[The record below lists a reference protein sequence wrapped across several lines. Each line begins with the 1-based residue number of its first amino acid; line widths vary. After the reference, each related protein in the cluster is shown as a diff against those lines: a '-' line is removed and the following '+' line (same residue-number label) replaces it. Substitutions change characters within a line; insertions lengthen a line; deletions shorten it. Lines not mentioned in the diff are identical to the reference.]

1 MNETISNAQMRLLAQ
16 QVANLI
22 LENKDCRKVIEI
34 LKPILDFKCPFSKL
48 DLLGKEIGQAAA
60 TANGI
65 QKQQFLKAF
74 DKIIEYG
81 AMGSFVIVSQ
91 ALTPLLE
98 RNFEKV
104 LEKSREYIIKGD
116 KWYVCDIIGER
127 SLGQALVNHFDKTLP
142 WLQKFL
148 EDKSKW
154 VKRSVGVAIHLF
166 SKRVRDAPKKA
177 NKLLNLVEPYIEE
190 TQVDVVKGIGWGLK
204 TIGKHH
210 PGILEAFLEEQIKAH
225 RKISKV
231 MMKKAR
237 TYLLRTGS
245 EPKF

>member
-22 LENKDCRKVIEI
+22 LENKDCRRVIEI

-65 QKQQFLKAF
+65 QKQQFLKA
-74 DKIIEYG
+74 
-81 AMGSFVIVSQ
+81 
-91 ALTPLLE
+91 
-98 RNFEKV
+98 
-104 LEKSREYIIKGD
+104 
-116 KWYVCDIIGER
+116 
-127 SLGQALVNHFDKTLP
+127 FDKTLP

-190 TQVDVVKGIGWGLK
+190 TQVDVVKGVGWGLK